1 MTKLLLSLIVAAL
14 ACCAACLE
22 EIDALDEAEKASNG
36 DNNCASASP
45 EQVCIENDD
54 LPVWWDYSIDNLF
67 EDLFNCGEIVYHDTP
82 IPVTDKDVEKVYQQ
96 FNELRDKYAKEV
108 NLVPIQQ
115 PTPDNSFSL
124 MTVPCEIKD
133 AGGGKGKGL
142 FASEMIKKGSLV
154 MSLNAGN
161 VGIFKDGATWRKF
174 VATLPRETACNFI
187 EWCWIQEIIPEE
199 GNEVDVRNG
208 LTIFCAFDESSLMN
222 AADFDWGYGE
232 EANVRCGSSDDN
244 EEGPCRFDYYATR
257 DIEAGEELTV
267 NYDEFE
273 DPDQHQWVLIG
284 L

>member
-1 MTKLLLSLIVAAL
+1 MTKLLSLIVAL
-14 ACCAACLE
+14 ACCAVFLE

-36 DNNCASASP
+36 NNCASASP

-82 IPVTDKDVEKVYQQ
+82 VPVTEKDIEKVYQQ

-124 MTVPCEIKD
+124 MTVPSDIKA

-199 GNEVDVRNG
+199 GNEDDIRNG

-222 AADFDWGYGE
+222 AADLGVDLGYGE

>member
-1 MTKLLLSLIVAAL
+1 MTKLLSLIVAL
-14 ACCAACLE
+14 ACCAVFLE

-36 DNNCASASP
+36 NNCASASP

-82 IPVTDKDVEKVYQQ
+82 VPVTEKDIEKVYQQ

-124 MTVPCEIKD
+124 MTVPSDIKA

-199 GNEVDVRNG
+199 GNEDDIRNG

-222 AADFDWGYGE
+222 AADLGVHLGYGE